1 MRKTIQIQTM
11 VSGQD
16 GESGEL
22 VTLCDDGSLWLLDLG
37 TDGAEYRRLPSPPA
51 EDAPAA

>member
-1 MRKTIQIQTM
+1 MRKVTQIQTM
-11 VSGQD
+11 VSGQE

-22 VTLCDDGSLWLLDLG
+22 VALCDDGSLWLLDLG
-37 TDGAEYRRLPSPPA
+37 TEGAAYQRLPSPPA